1 LKKEKKS
8 SSEAPKWS
16 IFFKNETSVC
26 IFYYQKSRML
36 FGIDKEAWPVCRSTI
51 IIINKQQ
58 QSWSI
63 KGGHAV
69 NQ

>member
-1 LKKEKKS
+1 LKKEK
-8 SSEAPKWS
+8 
-16 IFFKNETSVC
+16 NLR
-26 IFYYQKSRML
+26 QKHQKDPFSLKMRHLFASFITML